1 MLPTVEKVFDAP
13 AESTTRVSSWHVAQ
27 VDLNCIRQ
35 RGWPLP
41 YKLTADR
48 IWLALASEATATEFA
63 RQLREQGFS
72 AAFTDLVRWAA
83 NDGSRWLLIDADAEL
98 NDRLLIFVG

>member
-1 MLPTVEKVFDAP
+1 MLPTVEQVFDVT

-27 VDLNCIRQ
+27 VDLSCIRQ
-35 RGWPLP
+35 HGWPLP

-48 IWLALASEATATEFA
+48 IWLALEDGTATEFA

-83 NDGSRWLLIDADAEL
+83 NDGSCWLLIDEDAEL